1 MEVKLTSANFEKE
14 VIQAKVAVLVDFWAP
29 WCGPCKMIAPY
40 VEELAKEFEGKLRVA
55 KLNVDEVPDIAT
67 RYTVMSIPTLLVF
80 KEGKVMDKKV
90 GAMTKRD
97 LAKFIQPY
105 I

>member
-14 VIQAKVAVLVDFWAP
+14 VLQAKVAVLVDFWAP
-29 WCGPCKMIAPY
+29 WCGPCKTIAPY
-40 VEELAKEFEGKLRVA
+40 VEELAKELEGKLRVA

-90 GAMTKRD
+90 GAMAKRD